1 MITDLT
7 KGKPSARL
15 VNLALPMGLSI
26 IFQQLYNIADSAI
39 VGRFVGGESLYAIS
53 ASYSVTMIFLAVA
66 TGSSIGITVVAG
78 KFFGA
83 KKYIDLKTS
92 INTAVIGI
100 LVVSAVFALSGAF
113 LSEPILK
120 LLKTPTDIMKE
131 AKAYLQIFFYGL
143 PFIYLYNAVSGA
155 FAAIGDTKTTLY
167 FLIFASLLNI
177 GLDLLAVI
185 VLKMG
190 VEGAAYATLISQA
203 LSSVPAF
210 FVLIK
215 RLKGL
220 NCEKAP
226 LYSFAHQLTI
236 IKIAVPSIIQHS
248 IVSLGNLF
256 IQERVNT
263 FAAADISIGTAY
275 SAAIKLNT
283 FAINT
288 FAAIGNATSSFTA
301 QNLGGGEVG
310 RVRSG
315 YKAGVLSAVVMALP
329 FTLCY
334 VAMPSVCLKLFLD
347 SSTTENIQNVITYG
361 KQFLY
366 IVSPFYALIVVKIVT
381 DGVLRGGE
389 RMAEFMASTFLD
401 LMLRVSFAYV
411 FTLGFG
417 MDQTGIWWAWPVGWI
432 ISIIVSVA
440 FYIRGKWKNIAM
452 QKI

>member
-15 VNLALPMGLSI
+15 VNLALPMVLSI

-120 LLKTPTDIMKE
+120 LLKTPADIMKE

-185 VLKMG
+185 VLK
-190 VEGAAYATLISQA
+190 S
-203 LSSVPAF
+203 
-210 FVLIK
+210 
-215 RLKGL
+215 
-220 NCEKAP
+220 
-226 LYSFAHQLTI
+226 
-236 IKIAVPSIIQHS
+236 
-248 IVSLGNLF
+248 
-256 IQERVNT
+256 
-263 FAAADISIGTAY
+263 
-275 SAAIKLNT
+275 
-283 FAINT
+283 
-288 FAAIGNATSSFTA
+288 
-301 QNLGGGEVG
+301 G
-310 RVRSG
+310 RRS
-315 YKAGVLSAVVMALP
+315 
-329 FTLCY
+329 LCY
-334 VAMPSVCLKLFLD
+334 SDKSGVIFD
-347 SSTTENIQNVITYG
+347 S
-361 KQFLY
+361 
-366 IVSPFYALIVVKIVT
+366 
-381 DGVLRGGE
+381 GVLR
-389 RMAEFMASTFLD
+389 AD
-401 LMLRVSFAYV
+401 
-411 FTLGFG
+411 
-417 MDQTGIWWAWPVGWI
+417 
-432 ISIIVSVA
+432 
-440 FYIRGKWKNIAM
+440 
-452 QKI
+452 